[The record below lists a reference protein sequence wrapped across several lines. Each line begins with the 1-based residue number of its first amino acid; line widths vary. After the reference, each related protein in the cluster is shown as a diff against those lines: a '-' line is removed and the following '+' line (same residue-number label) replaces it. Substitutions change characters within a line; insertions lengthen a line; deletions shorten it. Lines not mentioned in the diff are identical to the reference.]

1 MINHSY
7 AQRFDENYFVLIPE
21 GNLKLTQKGASHFA
35 SLALKCIQQE
45 FPNKLGHVMDN
56 ADDWQNPKV
65 LHPAF
70 YGCYDW
76 HSAVHGH
83 WMLIRLL
90 KLFPDLP
97 EVAQI
102 RQAIGQNL
110 LRENIGAE
118 TAYFE
123 RPSATSY
130 ERTYG
135 WAWLLKLA
143 EELYAWEDAEAKQ
156 WAQNLQPLT
165 DLIVQR
171 YLEFLPRQTYPIR
184 TGVHPNT
191 AFGLSFALD
200 YAITVNHET
209 LKNLI
214 IQKSLEYYK
223 NDTDCP
229 AHWEPGGADFFSPC
243 LLEADLM
250 RKVFSPQDYVVWL
263 NGFLGELE
271 SGKPKTLLD
280 PAIVSDRS
288 DMQIVHL
295 DGLNLS
301 RAWCMLG
308 IIKALPNNS
317 ALRKV
322 LLASV
327 QRHVRVTLPNIA
339 NGNYAGEH
347 WLASFAV
354 CVLSYQ

>member
-1 MINHSY
+1 MNNSIKR
-7 AQRFDENYFVLIPE
+7 AFLDTEE
-21 GNLKLTQKGASHFA
+21 GNLKLTQQGASHFA

-45 FPNKLGHVMDN
+45 FPNQLGHVMDK

-90 KLFPDLP
+90 KSFPELP
-97 EVAQI
+97 EAVRI
-102 RQAIGQNL
+102 RRAIKENL
-110 LRENIGAE
+110 LAENIWAE
-118 TAYFE
+118 KAYFE
-123 RPSATSY
+123 RPAAKSY

-143 EELYAWEDAEAKQ
+143 EELYTWSDAEALQ
-156 WAQNLQPLT
+156 WSQNLQPLK

-171 YLEFLPRQTYPIR
+171 YLEFLPRLTYPIR
-184 TGVHPNT
+184 TGLHPNT

-229 AHWEPGGADFFSPC
+229 ADWEPSGADFFSPC

-250 RKVFSPQDYVVWL
+250 RKVLSAQDYVVWL

-271 SGKPKTLLD
+271 LGNPDLLKP
-280 PAIVSDRS
+280 AVVSDRS

-317 ALRKV
+317 ALREV
-322 LLASV
+322 LLTSA
-327 QRHVRVTLPNIA
+327 QKHIRATLPNIA
-339 NGNYAGEH
+339 NGDYAGEH

-354 CVLSYQ
+354 YVLLMS